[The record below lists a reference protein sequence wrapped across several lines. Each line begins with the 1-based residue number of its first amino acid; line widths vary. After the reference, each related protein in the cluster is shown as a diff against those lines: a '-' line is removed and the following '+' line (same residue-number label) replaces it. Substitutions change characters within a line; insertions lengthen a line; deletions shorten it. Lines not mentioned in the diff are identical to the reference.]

1 MKFEN
6 KVLSRK
12 EADELTEQVK
22 KNKAKG
28 LAYIC
33 FDSE

>member
-12 EADELTEQVK
+12 EADELTEEVK

-28 LAYIC
+28 LAYIS
-33 FDSE
+33 FDAE